1 MFDVSNNK
9 VQCQHLNEKGIFCL
23 LDMLIIE
30 DGDVANMLIDTAHI
44 EQILL
49 IQEDRDARYYLS
61 DVNKVPRNCKSAI
74 TREGNKYYP
83 DPNYKTYCGKVK
95 PSASFLQAS
104 VEDAIR

>member
-1 MFDVSNNK
+1 MFDVSSDK
-9 VQCQHLNEKGIFCL
+9 AQCQHLNEKGIFCL

-61 DVNKVPRNCKSAI
+61 DEKRVPENCKSAI
-74 TREGNKYYP
+74 TRDGNIYNP
-83 DPNYKTYCGKVK
+83 DPNYKTYSGKVR
-95 PSASFLQAS
+95 PSARFLQAS